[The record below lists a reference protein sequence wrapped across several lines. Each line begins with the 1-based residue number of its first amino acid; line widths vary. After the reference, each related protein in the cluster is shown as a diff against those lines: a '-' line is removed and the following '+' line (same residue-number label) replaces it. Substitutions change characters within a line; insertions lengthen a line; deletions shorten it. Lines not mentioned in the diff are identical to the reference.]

1 MCIHIN
7 VIQVTHAHNVESL
20 RWLETRGQTSVTRST
35 LHFACCRVHHLN
47 TSWSWLSAD
56 TCSASWL
63 QLFLLTS
70 VCLHLPVTDTLCV
83 CVCLCVLLCL
93 TCKNVSCNLT
103 NFSSIIEFRCVRI
116 TLWNISDKMLDK
128 LIRCLLLSSFWT
140 VSPTGDE
147 MRLFHSLELN
157 GMGSVVWYV
166 CQLTLRHVYMF
177 ERVLACLYTV
187 CAWLSLVCFSV
198 SVYQSLYINHT
209 ICYLHK
215 GSLSVCVWISVLS
228 TCVFVNVP
236 CSGQMDSRSSACPC
250 VWHRLCMKL
259 AFSRTCVFFSLFLT
273 PMFVLLQDSVPMAS
287 PAFLLSL
294 FVSIQVLPQISPEPG
309 HAPRTRL
316 SQPNTHKHSV
326 HLCLHLSSLFAISFS
341 SSLVALKEAKWFQR

>member
-215 GSLSVCVWISVLS
+215 GSLSVCVWICVIDVCVCECAVQRSNGFSLLGVPLCL
-228 TCVFVNVP
+228 TQTLYETCFLTHVCVF
-236 CSGQMDSRSSACPC
+236 
-250 VWHRLCMKL
+250 
-259 AFSRTCVFFSLFLT
+259 
-273 PMFVLLQDSVPMAS
+273 
-287 PAFLLSL
+287 LSL
-294 FVSIQVLPQISPEPG
+294 SHSNVCPPTGQCPNGLSCFPSLSLCKYSGSPSDFTWTRPRSAHTLVSTEHTQ
-309 HAPRTRL
+309 T
-316 SQPNTHKHSV
+316 
-326 HLCLHLSSLFAISFS
+326 LCTPLSSPLILFCYLIQF
-341 SSLVALKEAKWFQR
+341 